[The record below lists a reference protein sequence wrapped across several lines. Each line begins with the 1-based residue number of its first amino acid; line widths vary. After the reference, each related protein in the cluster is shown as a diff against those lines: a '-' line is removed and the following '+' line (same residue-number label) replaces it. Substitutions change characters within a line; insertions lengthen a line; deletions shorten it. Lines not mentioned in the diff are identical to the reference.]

1 LNSQLPYFLITIDT
15 EGDNIWQKSDI
26 ISTDNA
32 KYLLRF
38 QKLSEKYFFKPT
50 YLTNY
55 EMANSK
61 VFSNFAKDVL
71 ANNTAEIGMHLHA
84 WSSPPHFDLT
94 NDDQNNMPFLI
105 EYPEEIIYNK
115 VELLTNLL
123 EDQFG
128 TKMQTHRAGR
138 WAFNEKYA
146 QIINNFGYIVDC
158 SVIPHI
164 ILDKQFYNEGQ
175 LKSINYNDYS
185 CTPYFV
191 DLNNL
196 IKTDP
201 SSSLLEIPLSSIII
215 EKPIASTIRQYLPR
229 GLNLHRLL
237 NRFTSNPHILRPNGQ
252 NLNKMVKILDYA
264 LQYNF
269 PCVEF
274 MLHSSEL
281 MPGGSP
287 YFTDKDSIEKLYND
301 IEILF
306 QSASKRFKG
315 VTCKEFYFILFK
327 SK

>member
-1 LNSQLPYFLITIDT
+1 MPEVAKTKRIFQIAKELNISHVEILKYLNDKGEGIASHMSPVSPEIYDEILLEFSKDKQQSERYRKEQARKRVVSDIRKKHTALPPEPKKHLIKTIDAVIKEDSFT
-15 EGDNIWQKSDI
+15 LSDKI
-26 ISTDNA
+26 KQA
-32 KYLLRF
+32 
-38 QKLSEKYFFKPT
+38 SEKLKKTKNDLKLFKAT
-50 YLTNY
+50 
-55 EMANSK
+55 
-61 VFSNFAKDVL
+61 
-71 ANNTAEIGMHLHA
+71 
-84 WSSPPHFDLT
+84 
-94 NDDQNNMPFLI
+94 
-105 EYPEEIIYNK
+105 
-115 VELLTNLL
+115 
-123 EDQFG
+123 ED
-128 TKMQTHRAGR
+128 R
-138 WAFNEKYA
+138 
-146 QIINNFGYIVDC
+146 IVDDD
-158 SVIPHI
+158 SEASTKITSDV
-164 ILDKQFYNEGQ
+164 
-175 LKSINYNDYS
+175 KSKRQ
-185 CTPYFV
+185 PAK
-191 DLNNL
+191 NNL

-215 EKPIASTIRQYLPR
+215 EKPIASTIRQYLTR

-315 VTCKEFYFILFK
+315 VTCKEFYFIFFK